1 VSHYLLGVDIGGTKV
16 AAGLLNDRGELIF
29 KTRNPMNPN
38 GTAEEG
44 FAAVRAA
51 LDSTFAQNPGLKV
64 EGIGIISPGP
74 LDPKRG
80 VVINP
85 PNIPGWR
92 NFELTK
98 EVERAYHLDVLLDN
112 DANAAGLAEAV
123 WGAGKGYENV
133 LYGTLGTGFGT
144 GIILNGRIYH
154 GRTGAAAEGGHI
166 SIDYRGAVYCNCGK
180 PGCIEGLVSGT
191 GIARRAR
198 EKVADSGQAGAK
210 IIELAGGKMENVT
223 GETVGAAWRQGDPL
237 AKEILQETADFLTVW
252 VGNMID
258 ILEPD
263 VIVFGGGVSELM
275 RPWFAYIQQQAPMW
289 SVNQRAAEIPLLQ
302 AKFGAD
308 AGIAGGAALCMSL
321 KKSTAT
327 NGND

>member
-1 VSHYLLGVDIGGTKV
+1 MAHYLLGVDIGGTKV
-16 AAGLLNDRGELIF
+16 AAGLVNDQGALVF
-29 KTRNPMNPN
+29 KTRNPMNPT

-44 FAAVRAA
+44 FAAVRTAI
-51 LDSTFAQNPGLKV
+51 DSTFAQNPGLKV

-92 NFELTK
+92 NFELAK
-98 EVERAYHLDVLLDN
+98 EVERAYHLHVLLDN

-123 WGAGKGYENV
+123 WGVGKGYENV

-144 GIILNGRIYH
+144 GIILHGRIYH
-154 GRTGAAAEGGHI
+154 GRTGAAAEGGHV

-198 EKVADSGQAGAK
+198 ERVAKGGQAGAT
-210 IIELAGGKMENVT
+210 ILELAGGRIENVH
-223 GETVGAAWRQGDPL
+223 GETVGSAWHRGDPL

-258 ILEPD
+258 VLEPD

-275 RPWFAYIQQQAPMW
+275 HPWFSYIQQQAPKW
-289 SVNQRAAEIPLLQ
+289 SVNQRAAEIPLLE

-308 AGIAGGAALCMSL
+308 AGIAGAAALCLGIKASA
-321 KKSTAT
+321 SSGVT
-327 NGND
+327 D